1 MPACAGMTDCMTNS
15 KPKGYFVTA
24 TGTDVGKTFVTAL
37 LVKKW
42 RDLGIDAGYYKAALS
57 GAELSDGKWIAGDAD
72 YVKRI
77 ANLPDSQE
85 QLVSYVYKEAVSP
98 HLAAR
103 KEGNPVELSKVRE
116 DFGAACA
123 RHKFI
128 FAEGSGGIICP
139 IRYDDANAVD
149 GAANDAVDGAD
160 DGAKIVPNSA
170 PQKIFLVDIIKTLNL
185 PLLVVTTAALGSINA
200 CVLTVEYAR
209 AHGLEVRGIIVNRY
223 GMSGNFEMEDDNI
236 KMMQDLTGLS
246 VLAKLQEGAN
256 DLGVSEIF

>member
-1 MPACAGMTDCMTNS
+1 MS
-15 KPKGYFVTA
+15 KGYFVTA

-42 RDLGIDAGYYKAALS
+42 RDSGIDAGYYKAALS
-57 GAELSDGKWIAGDAD
+57 GAELRDGKWVAGDAD

-103 KEGNPVELSKVRE
+103 KEGNPVELAKVKD
-116 DFGAACA
+116 DFDAARN
-123 RHKFI
+123 RHEFI

-139 IRYDDANAVD
+139 IRYDD
-149 GAANDAVDGAD
+149 
-160 DGAKIVPNSA
+160 
-170 PQKIFLVDIIKTLNL
+170 QKIFLADIMKTLNL
-185 PLLVVTTAALGSINA
+185 PLLIVTTAALGSINA

-209 AHGLEVRGIIVNRY
+209 SRGLDVRGLIVNRY
-223 GMSGNFEMEDDNI
+223 GSSGNLEMEDDNI
-236 KMMQDLTGLS
+236 RMMQDLTGLE
-246 VLAKLQEGAN
+246 VIAKVKDGDT
-256 DLGVSEIF
+256 DLGVQPF

>member
-1 MPACAGMTDCMTNS
+1 MQN
-15 KPKGYFVTA
+15 GYFVTA

-57 GAELSDGKWIAGDAD
+57 GAELRDGKWIAGDAD

-116 DFGAACA
+116 DFEAACA

-139 IRYDDANAVD
+139 IRYDNEESA
-149 GAANDAVDGAD
+149 
-160 DGAKIVPNSA
+160 A

-223 GMSGNFEMEDDNI
+223 GMSGNFEMEDNNI
-236 KMMQDLTGLS
+236 KMMQDLAGLS
-246 VLAKLQEGAN
+246 IVAKLREGAN

>member
-1 MPACAGMTDCMTNS
+1 MQN
-15 KPKGYFVTA
+15 GYFVTA

-42 RDLGIDAGYYKAALS
+42 RDLGVDAGYYKAALS
-57 GAELSDGKWIAGDAD
+57 GAELRDGKWIAGDAD

-116 DFGAACA
+116 DFEAACA
-123 RHKFI
+123 RHKFV

-139 IRYDDANAVD
+139 IRYDAGAVNA
-149 GAANDAVDGAD
+149 ADGAD
-160 DGAKIVPNSA
+160 DGANVVPNTA

-246 VLAKLQEGAN
+246 ILAKLREGAN
-256 DLGVSEIF
+256 DLGVNEIF

>member
-1 MPACAGMTDCMTNS
+1 MSQDNLSS

-24 TGTDVGKTFVTAL
+24 TGTDVGKTFITAL

-42 RDLGIDAGYYKAALS
+42 RDSGIDAGYYKAALS
-57 GAELSDGKWIAGDAD
+57 GAELRDGKWVAGDAD

-103 KEGNPVELSKVRE
+103 KEGNPVELAKVKA
-116 DFGAACA
+116 DFDAACV
-123 RHKFI
+123 RHEFV

-139 IRYDDANAVD
+139 IRYDD
-149 GAANDAVDGAD
+149 
-160 DGAKIVPNSA
+160 
-170 PQKIFLVDIIKTLNL
+170 QKVFLVDIMKTLGL
-185 PLLVVTTAALGSINA
+185 PLLIVTTAALGSINA

-209 AHGLEVRGIIVNRY
+209 SCGLDFRGLIVNRY
-223 GMSGNFEMEDDNI
+223 GCSGNLEMEDDNI
-236 KMMQDLTGLS
+236 RMMQDLTGLEI
-246 VLAKLQEGAN
+246 LAKVKNGDT
-256 DLGVSEIF
+256 DLGVQPF

>member
-1 MPACAGMTDCMTNS
+1 MPLKNLSSFVSRLSS

-24 TGTDVGKTFVTAL
+24 TGTDVGKTFITAL

-42 RDLGIDAGYYKAALS
+42 RDSGIDAGYYKAALS
-57 GAELSDGKWIAGDAD
+57 GAELRDGKWVAGDAD

-103 KEGNPVELSKVRE
+103 KEGNPVELAKVKD
-116 DFGAACA
+116 DFDAACA
-123 RHKFI
+123 RHEFI

-139 IRYDDANAVD
+139 IRYDD
-149 GAANDAVDGAD
+149 
-160 DGAKIVPNSA
+160 
-170 PQKIFLVDIIKTLNL
+170 QKIFLVDIMKTLGL
-185 PLLVVTTAALGSINA
+185 PLLIVTTAALGSINA

-209 AHGLEVRGIIVNRY
+209 SCGLDVRGLIVNRY
-223 GMSGNFEMEDDNI
+223 GCCGNLEMEDDNI
-236 KMMQDLTGLS
+236 RMMQDLTGLEI
-246 VLAKLQEGAN
+246 LAKVKDGDT
-256 DLGVSEIF
+256 DLGVQPF

>member
-1 MPACAGMTDCMTNS
+1 MS
-15 KPKGYFVTA
+15 KGYFVTA

-42 RDLGIDAGYYKAALS
+42 RDSGIDAGYYKAALS
-57 GAELSDGKWIAGDAD
+57 GAELRDGKWVAGDAD

-103 KEGNPVELSKVRE
+103 KEGNPVELTKVKA
-116 DFGAACA
+116 DFEAACA
-123 RHKFI
+123 RHEFI

-139 IRYDDANAVD
+139 IRYDD
-149 GAANDAVDGAD
+149 
-160 DGAKIVPNSA
+160 
-170 PQKIFLVDIIKTLNL
+170 QKIFLVDIMKTVNL
-185 PLLVVTTAALGSINA
+185 PLLIVTTAALGSINA

-209 AHGLEVRGIIVNRY
+209 SRGLDVRGLIVNRY
-223 GMSGNFEMEDDNI
+223 GSSGNLEMEDDNI
-236 KMMQDLTGLS
+236 RMMQDLTGLE
-246 VLAKLQEGAN
+246 VLAKVKDGDT
-256 DLGVSEIF
+256 DLGVQPF